1 MKNVC
6 TDTSTFCE
14 KRTDIITS
22 PAKIAKLIKIRNVL
36 VLKPKVLNK
45 ARRVKVPVETLTDN
59 QPT

>member
-1 MKNVC
+1 MFVLIQVL
-6 TDTSTFCE
+6 FE